1 MWIAPSGDF
10 VELEGDTNVGSRD
23 FEADNYGASAG
34 FGVSTGRGEI
44 GLGFGYGRISAN
56 SDSNLLTAEADTWMV
71 GAYLRQA
78 FGNFAIGADLV
89 YGWSDWNATRI
100 MPTLSRTALADFDS
114 TELRGSLRAE
124 YMVDFGGGWVAPFG
138 QLSFRQFD
146 FDGFTE
152 EGAGAVSLVV
162 EEADESVLTP
172 TLGLRAGTAFTTG
185 LATLRPEVT
194 IAYSFDDDDNSFRD
208 VAFLG
213 APTNSF
219 RLQGVDPDG
228 YFTIGAGLFADIGT
242 NSGAFLRGSYAT
254 GGNVDVASVNAG
266 VTIGF

>member
-1 MWIAPSGDF
+1 
-10 VELEGDTNVGSRD
+10 
-23 FEADNYGASAG
+23 
-34 FGVSTGRGEI
+34 
-44 GLGFGYGRISAN
+44 
-56 SDSNLLTAEADTWMV
+56 MV

-89 YGWSDWNATRI
+89 YGWSDWNATRV
-100 MPTLSRTALADFDS
+100 MPTLSRTATANFDS
-114 TELRGSLRAE
+114 TELRGDLRAE
-124 YMVDFGGGWVAPFG
+124 YKVDFGGGWVAPFA
-138 QLSFRQFD
+138 QASFRKFD

-162 EEADESVLTP
+162 ADADDTVFTP
-172 TLGLRAGTAFTTG
+172 TLGVRAGTRFDTG
-185 LATLRPEVT
+185 MAILRPELTV
-194 IAYSFDDDDNSFRD
+194 AYSFGDDNSSFRD
-208 VAFLG
+208 VAYSG
-213 APTNSF
+213 APATRF